1 MIINPSMSN
10 IAPVQTSSTPAVSA
24 PVVQEQSKQPESLGD
39 SVSITIPAEVQ
50 KKSSSKKASKAHS
63 VKAETKTEVKPEVKA
78 ETNLR
83 SKSLRAYYDKF
94 SPALALRISSSDYKD
109 QGWMK
114 NIPLWC
120 VSAI

>member
-63 VKAETKTEVKPEVKA
+63 VKAEAPQVKSETKTEAKA
-78 ETNLR
+78 ET
-83 SKSLRAYYDKF
+83 KTTETTEHF
-94 SPALALRISSSDYKD
+94 S
-109 QGWMK
+109 MK
-114 NIPLWC
+114 ADSTHSRHHKLVIHT
-120 VSAI
+120 I